1 MDWLEKM
8 NAAFEYIEKH
18 LDSEISYDQAAQIA
32 CCSTFYFSYV
42 VGVSLSEYIRRR
54 RMTQAAFEFK
64 GQNRKSWI

>member
-42 VGVSLSEYIRRR
+42 VGGLYLNISVAE
-54 RMTQAAFEFK
+54 E
-64 GQNRKSWI
+64 